1 MPLAAPLRARSQ
13 FRPARQVRRLAL
25 TGLLAA
31 LVVAVVPGTAGA
43 ATPYGT
49 NLVKNPGAENGLTN
63 WDGFNDPSTRKYG
76 SGGLG
81 YPSKQQRDRIGG
93 GKRMFTAG
101 AFVPAF
107 SACGELEQTI
117 RLNGING
124 AIDSG
129 KVKVRL
135 KGWMATSGA
144 ADLTANVLLLF
155 RDGQNHSNGLSV
167 KQIGGSATTTNE
179 VYRSIDKSRKLPK
192 GARILR
198 IKLFVSGSAM
208 EGGACEVA
216 WDKLSVVITRV

>member
-1 MPLAAPLRARSQ
+1 MPLNAPSRALA
-13 FRPARQVRRLAL
+13 RPARQARRLAL

-31 LVVAVVPGTAGA
+31 LVVALVPGTAGA

-49 NLVKNPGAENGLTN
+49 NLVKNPGAENGLTK
-63 WDGFNDPSTRKYG
+63 WSGFNDPSTRKYG
-76 SGGLG
+76 AGGLG

-93 GKRMFTAG
+93 GTRMFTAG

-117 RLNGING
+117 RLNGISG
-124 AIDSG
+124 SIDSG

-155 RDGQNHSNGLSV
+155 RDGQNHSVSVNG
-167 KQIGGSATTTNE
+167 IGGSATTTNE

-192 GARILR
+192 GTRILR
-198 IKLFVSGSAM
+198 LKLFVSGSAM
-208 EGGACEVA
+208 ENGACEVA

>member
-1 MPLAAPLRARSQ
+1 MPLAVPLRARAR

-31 LVVAVVPGTAGA
+31 LVVAVLPGTAGA

-107 SACGELEQTI
+107 SACGELEQVI
-117 RLNGING
+117 RLKDIGG

-155 RDGQNHSNGLSV
+155 RDGQNHNVSFNG
-167 KQIGGSATTTNE
+167 IGGSATTTNE
-179 VYRSIDKSRKLPK
+179 VYRSIDKSRKLPN
-192 GARILR
+192 GTRILR
-198 IKLFVSGSAM
+198 LKLFVSGAGM
-208 EGGACEVA
+208 ENGACEVA
-216 WDKLSVVITRV
+216 WDKLSVVISRV